1 MRLVRHDHA
10 TVGCEPAPFCPGAG
24 GASLSGVA
32 ADETDDRGSRVMID
46 LATAVALILVL
57 EGLLWA
63 VLPGAMKRA
72 VAMALALADE
82 QLRLGGLVAAAAG
95 VVLVWLVRG

>member
-1 MRLVRHDHA
+1 MMV
-10 TVGCEPAPFCPGAG
+10 
-24 GASLSGVA
+24 
-32 ADETDDRGSRVMID
+32 D
-46 LATAVALILVL
+46 LATAVALVLVL

-63 VLPGAMKRA
+63 VSPAAMKRA

-82 QLRLGGLVAAAAG
+82 QLRFGGLVAVAVG